1 MKTNFILT
9 LAALVL
15 GISAAF
21 TNFEE
26 KNGFYPDWKFRKGKI
41 EGSRVKYVSP
51 GHLAGLLRQKEQGIV
66 IMDVRDEQDYSSYHI
81 PGAERFDPLQMSDAR
96 QAGKKVII
104 YGATQDSYAE
114 VLKELSGKG
123 VFLLKGG
130 LEDWYSIVLFPDFS
144 IFKVRNRDVLE
155 RIISTSGYFG
165 GKPLNTGSLNLETRS
180 SRFREGC

>member
-1 MKTNFILT
+1 VKTNFILT

-21 TNFEE
+21 TNFEA
-26 KNGFYPDWKFRKGKI
+26 KNNFYPDWKFQKDRI

-51 GHLAGLLRQKEQGIV
+51 GHLAGLLRQKKEGIV
-66 IMDVRDEQDYSSYHI
+66 IMDIRDGQDYFTYHI
-81 PGAERFDPLQMSDAR
+81 PGAERFDPLKMSDAR
-96 QAGKKVII
+96 QAGKMVIL
-104 YGATQDSYAE
+104 YGASQDSYGE
-114 VLKELSGKG
+114 VLQEISGKG

-144 IFKVRNRDVLE
+144 MLKVRNRDVLE
-155 RIISTSGYFG
+155 RILSTSSYFG
-165 GKPLNTGSLNLETRS
+165 GKPQSMGSLNLETRS